1 MRALA
6 VALLIPMTAQ
16 ADFLRDY
23 AETRGFLQ
31 GRPVAARPTPDG
43 KHVLFLRSPPR
54 SPEQSLWELE
64 VAGGQSRE
72 LLTPAQ
78 LLGGAVEKLSAE
90 ERARRERQR
99 VSSRGFT
106 AFEISDD
113 GALLLL
119 TLSGRLYTVRRADR
133 HTTELPTG
141 PDALDP
147 KLSPDGKRVAYVR
160 NGDLYV
166 LELNGKSER
175 RLTHSDDPRVSN
187 GVAEFVAQEEMFR
200 YTGYWWSP
208 DSRAIAYEQA
218 DNRPVETFQLADPAH
233 PERPSH
239 AVPYPRPGHNNAEVK
254 LGIISANGG
263 KPAWVSWDH
272 ARYPYLASVVWRN
285 GPLTLVV
292 QSRDQKDLA
301 VLAADG
307 RGETR

>member
-119 TLSGRLYTVRRADR
+119 TLSGRLYRSPRRPPHDR
-133 HTTELPTG
+133 ASDRP
-141 PDALDP
+141 
-147 KLSPDGKRVAYVR
+147 
-160 NGDLYV
+160 
-166 LELNGKSER
+166 R
-175 RLTHSDDPRVSN
+175 RP
-187 GVAEFVAQEEMFR
+187 
-200 YTGYWWSP
+200 
-208 DSRAIAYEQA
+208 
-218 DNRPVETFQLADPAH
+218 
-233 PERPSH
+233 
-239 AVPYPRPGHNNAEVK
+239 
-254 LGIISANGG
+254 
-263 KPAWVSWDH
+263 
-272 ARYPYLASVVWRN
+272 
-285 GPLTLVV
+285 
-292 QSRDQKDLA
+292 
-301 VLAADG
+301 
-307 RGETR
+307 